1 MKNGLIRLSRAAL
14 CVAVC
19 FGGGSSAAA
28 PTLPKVVA
36 GQATFSQDGNVFSI
50 TNTPGTIIN
59 WQSFSVNAGE
69 VTRFIQESRDS
80 AVLNRVNGQDPSR
93 ILGALQSNGKVF
105 LINPNGVV
113 FGQNARVDVNGLVAS
128 TLNLSDADFLAGK
141 KNFTAGPNAGS
152 IRNEGAIT
160 TPSGGK
166 VFLLAPNVE
175 NSGVITAP
183 NGEVV
188 LAAGRSVQLVES
200 SNPDLTVVVSAPG
213 DQAINLGQVVSNGG
227 RIGIYGALVNQ
238 RGVVN
243 ANSAVVGQDGKIVL
257 KASRDTVLEQGSVT
271 SATGAGKGGEI
282 QLLGER
288 VGLAGNATVDAS
300 GVSAGGSVLVGGDY
314 QGKNA
319 ALPNAQQTWFGK
331 DASIRADALGSG
343 NGGKVVLW
351 SDGATAAFGGISARG
366 ANGGNGGL
374 VETSGHAL
382 DIGGIRVDAGAG
394 KGGRLGT
401 WLLDPYNIVVAAD
414 GTAAASDADVFT
426 KLPANDTTRIKAS
439 TLTATNADIVLQAR
453 NDLRIEE
460 NITTAHSVRAEA
472 GHDLTVGATVTSS
485 GGNIDLRAAN
495 RLTLQAG
502 SRLASPNYIDLK
514 AERMTLTGDI
524 GGVGGVLP
532 VISFN
537 PFVNSTEIDVRV
549 SETDRNALYLNPN
562 RLGAFGAYEINI
574 GNSGQTGGVIFSN
587 ALTMNG
593 NLVVD
598 TASTLDV
605 NAPIVLSGATSS
617 FLGTVHAPVGSTAMV
632 SNVGS
637 IQAGKKISILGA
649 NRVEIYNIL
658 RAGDIDISAA
668 DGGIRLGHN
677 PGDGNGTTI
686 NLDATGTATLRT
698 EGDLLQEAGTA
709 LKASQLLAQAHTV
722 QMLGAN
728 QVGILAAAA
737 SEAGSEVGLRFG
749 WTGNLKIGTVD
760 GVSGLKSAGDLY
772 LTGGG
777 LRADADIE
785 GGKVTI
791 DAASIGGAGIY
802 KGAALDLNSRGGI
815 GATTSALR
823 TSTDK
828 INAVNTAT
836 GTAPINIFN
845 DRMLT
850 VEKVLQDGA
859 DNGGAIS
866 IETNGGLTVAPTPA
880 GKVQTSSGDISLVT
894 HSPLTILGNVET
906 TSGNISLVA
915 DNNGALTISGG
926 GKVKSATGNVSV
938 RGGTVSYAAES
949 IEVADRSKLSVTQ
962 TAPTGGGDQKP
973 PLDTCLANPNT
984 GGCGGVIEDATRTCI
999 GTPETAQCRKVLPQ
1013 PDVCKADPNKLG
1025 CAAVLVRECIADPKA
1040 AGCGTILPTYEVC
1053 QQAPGTYG
1061 CAPVIK
1067 EHDDITACIVN
1078 PKGPGCSATLPK
1090 YEVCE
1095 AKPGTYG
1102 CKPVIEERNA
1112 ITLCIADPKTPG
1124 CNVIL
1129 PQYEVCAKAPTT
1141 YGCAPVIKEHDDITA
1156 CMIDPKGAGCGTT
1169 LPQYDTCVL
1178 APNTYGCSA
1187 VLATRD
1193 AVTAC
1198 IANPKAPGCDAT
1210 LPPYGV
1216 CEKAPTTYGCAPV
1229 IKAHDDIT
1237 ACIVNPKG
1245 PGCDTTLPPYG
1256 VCEKSP
1262 TTYGCAPV
1270 IKAHDDV
1277 TACIVNPKGPGC
1289 DTTLPPYG
1297 VCEKSPTTY
1306 GCAPVIKAHDDI
1318 TACIVNPKG
1327 PGCDTTLPP
1336 YGVCEKSPGTYGC
1349 APVIKAHDEVTACIV
1364 NPKGPGCDTTL
1375 PPYGVCEKS
1384 PGTYGCAPVI
1394 KAHDEVTAC
1403 IVNPKGP
1410 GCDTTLPPYGVCE
1423 KSPGTYGCAPV
1434 IKAHDDV
1441 TACIVNPKGPGC
1453 DTTLPP
1459 YGVCEKAPG
1468 TYGCAPVIK
1477 EHDAITV
1484 CMANPKAPGCDTTL
1498 PPYPACQNQPGIYGC
1513 STVIA
1518 ERDKITACIVNP
1530 KGPGC
1535 GATLPQWEVCA
1546 KAPSTYGCEPVIVQ
1560 RNAVTACIVAPKTPG
1575 CGEILPAL
1583 ATCRN
1588 DAGVYG
1594 CAPVLERAAFEIC
1607 LINPGGPGCA
1617 TRLPALP
1624 VCKQTPGEEGCAQV
1638 LKLAFD
1644 ACLVNPHDAS
1654 CSGIL
1659 PTLSQCVSDKTRAG
1673 CQAVLPTLQQCIGSP
1688 TLQGCSVVLPTLAQ
1702 CAANMLAGCEAVL
1715 PKPDFC
1721 STHPTD
1727 PQCTVFNPTPTQGE
1741 PKTPVAQAQQNT
1753 VNLLNTRTPTQ
1764 GRLPVG
1770 SAGGTSPDGGSGE
1783 GGGGGAKPSEK
1794 AEKQSGPASGSN
1806 PGAKNEK
1813 AATKMYCN

>member
-19 FGGGSSAAA
+19 FGVGSSAAA

-69 VTRFIQESRDS
+69 VTRFIQQSSDS
-80 AVLNRVNGQDPSR
+80 AVLNRIVGQDPSR

-188 LAAGRSVQLVES
+188 LAAGRSVQLVDS

-213 DQAINLGQVVSNGG
+213 DQAVNLGQVVSNGG

-243 ANSAVVGQDGKIVL
+243 ANSAVVGRDGKIVL

-271 SATGAGKGGEI
+271 SALGAGKGGEI

-288 VGLAGNATVDAS
+288 VGLAGNAQVDAS
-300 GVSAGGSVLVGGDY
+300 GVTAGGTVLVGGDY

-351 SDGATAAFGGISARG
+351 SDGATSAFGSISARG

-394 KGGRLGT
+394 KGGRTGT

-414 GTAAASDADVFT
+414 GTAAASEVDVFS
-426 KLPANDTTRIKAS
+426 KLPGTDTTRIKAS
-439 TLTATNADIVLQAR
+439 TLTGTNADIVLQAR

-485 GGNIDLRAAN
+485 GGNIDLRAEN

-537 PFVNSTEIDVRV
+537 PFKNTTEIDVRV
-549 SETDRNALYLNPN
+549 SEAARDALYLNPN

-598 TASTLDV
+598 TASTLNV

-617 FLGTVHAPVGSTAMV
+617 FLGTVHAPSGSAAMV

-637 IQAGKKISILGA
+637 IEAGKKISILGA
-649 NRVEIYNIL
+649 NRVEIYNTL

-668 DGGIRLGHN
+668 DGGIQLYKN
-677 PGDGNGTTI
+677 PSDSSTT
-686 NLDATGTATLRT
+686 NLTANNTVTLRT
-698 EGDLLQEAGTA
+698 EGMLFQAGNA
-709 LKASQLLAQAHTV
+709 NIKASQLLVEADGA

-728 QVGILAAAA
+728 
-737 SEAGSEVGLRFG
+737 EVGTLAGRVIGAETAGTMSFR
-749 WTGNLKIGTVD
+749 WTGDLRVGTVA
-760 GVSGLKSAGDLY
+760 GMAGLLSPNELS
-772 LTGGG
+772 LTGGN
-777 LRADADIE
+777 LIADADLE
-785 GGKVTI
+785 ARALLI
-791 DAASIGGAGIY
+791 DADSIRGTGLY
-802 KGAALDLNSRGGI
+802 KGNLVSLVSRGGI
-815 GATTSALR
+815 GSTTSALR
-823 TSTDK
+823 TSAGVL
-828 INAVNTAT
+828 NARNTAS
-836 GTAPINIFN
+836 GSAPISIYN

-850 VEKVLQDGA
+850 VGNVSQEGA
-859 DNGGAIS
+859 GNAGAIS
-866 IETNGGLTVAPTPA
+866 IEAKGGLTVAPTGEGNP
-880 GKVQTSSGDISLVT
+880 GVKTSSGDISLVT
-894 HSPLTILGNVET
+894 HSPLTILGKVTTDSGNVT
-906 TSGNISLVA
+906 LFADNSDNNGVLTIAGGGQVKSTSGNV
-915 DNNGALTISGG
+915 
-926 GKVKSATGNVSV
+926 NVTA
-938 RGGTVSYAAES
+938 GTTSIQDGSIQVS
-949 IEVADRSKLSVTQ
+949 DPSKLSITR
-962 TAPTGGGDQKP
+962 TAPTGGDQKP
-973 PLDTCLANPNT
+973 PLDTCLNNPNT
-984 GGCGGVIEDATRTCI
+984 AGCGGVIEDATRTCI
-999 GTPETAQCRKVLPQ
+999 NTPETELCRKVLPQ
-1013 PDVCKADPNKLG
+1013 PGSCEKDPNKLG
-1025 CAAVLVRECIADPKA
+1025 CSAVLVRECIANPKA
-1040 AGCGTILPTYEVC
+1040 AGCSTILPTYEVC
-1053 QQAPGTYG
+1053 QQTPGTYG

-1067 EHDDITACIVN
+1067 EHDDITVCIVN
-1078 PKGPGCSATLPK
+1078 PKGPGCSTTLPK

-1102 CKPVIEERNA
+1102 CKPVIEEHNA
-1112 ITLCIADPKTPG
+1112 ITLCIATPKAPG

-1129 PQYEVCAKAPTT
+1129 PEYEVCRNAPST
-1141 YGCAPVIKEHDDITA
+1141 YGCAPVIKEHDAITA
-1156 CMIDPKGAGCGTT
+1156 CIVNPKGPGCDTT
-1169 LPQYDTCVL
+1169 LPPYGVCEKSP
-1178 APNTYGCSA
+1178 ATYGCA
-1187 VLATRD
+1187 PVIKEHD
-1193 AVTAC
+1193 AITVC
-1198 IANPKAPGCDAT
+1198 IANPKAPGCDTT

-1229 IKAHDDIT
+1229 IKEHDAITACIVNPKGPGCDTTLPPYGVCEKSPGTYGCAPVIKQHDEIT

-1270 IKAHDDV
+1270 IK
-1277 TACIVNPKGPGC
+1277 
-1289 DTTLPPYG
+1289 
-1297 VCEKSPTTY
+1297 E
-1306 GCAPVIKAHDDI
+1306 HDDI

-1336 YGVCEKSPGTYGC
+1336 
-1349 APVIKAHDEVTACIV
+1349 
-1364 NPKGPGCDTTL
+1364 
-1375 PPYGVCEKS
+1375 
-1384 PGTYGCAPVI
+1384 
-1394 KAHDEVTAC
+1394 
-1403 IVNPKGP
+1403 
-1410 GCDTTLPPYGVCE
+1410 
-1423 KSPGTYGCAPV
+1423 
-1434 IKAHDDV
+1434 
-1441 TACIVNPKGPGC
+1441 
-1453 DTTLPP
+1453 
-1459 YGVCEKAPG
+1459 
-1468 TYGCAPVIK
+1468 
-1477 EHDAITV
+1477 
-1484 CMANPKAPGCDTTL
+1484 
-1498 PPYPACQNQPGIYGC
+1498 
-1513 STVIA
+1513 
-1518 ERDKITACIVNP
+1518 
-1530 KGPGC
+1530 
-1535 GATLPQWEVCA
+1535 
-1546 KAPSTYGCEPVIVQ
+1546 
-1560 RNAVTACIVAPKTPG
+1560 
-1575 CGEILPAL
+1575 
-1583 ATCRN
+1583 
-1588 DAGVYG
+1588 
-1594 CAPVLERAAFEIC
+1594 
-1607 LINPGGPGCA
+1607 
-1617 TRLPALP
+1617 
-1624 VCKQTPGEEGCAQV
+1624 
-1638 LKLAFD
+1638 
-1644 ACLVNPHDAS
+1644 
-1654 CSGIL
+1654 
-1659 PTLSQCVSDKTRAG
+1659 
-1673 CQAVLPTLQQCIGSP
+1673 
-1688 TLQGCSVVLPTLAQ
+1688 
-1702 CAANMLAGCEAVL
+1702 
-1715 PKPDFC
+1715 
-1721 STHPTD
+1721 
-1727 PQCTVFNPTPTQGE
+1727 
-1741 PKTPVAQAQQNT
+1741 
-1753 VNLLNTRTPTQ
+1753 
-1764 GRLPVG
+1764 
-1770 SAGGTSPDGGSGE
+1770 
-1783 GGGGGAKPSEK
+1783 
-1794 AEKQSGPASGSN
+1794 
-1806 PGAKNEK
+1806 
-1813 AATKMYCN
+1813 